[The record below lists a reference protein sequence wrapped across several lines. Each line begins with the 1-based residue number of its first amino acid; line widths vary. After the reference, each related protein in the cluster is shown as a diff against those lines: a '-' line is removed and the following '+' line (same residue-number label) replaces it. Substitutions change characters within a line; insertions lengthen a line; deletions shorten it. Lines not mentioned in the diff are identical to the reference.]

1 MLLHWSLV
9 AIHSQAPPSS
19 AIISDSPEH
28 TQTMFC
34 FLEEAYTGYHVSSTE
49 PLTQT
54 AIPETLRRSLT
65 SPAQSASVITKTQL
79 CGVPAIPGTSK
90 ITTHNHVARRIPNQ
104 ISQQTLDVDFVTS
117 GSCADVSGQ
126 LTDCVFDVR
135 TTQPE
140 LSPKQLSVTALSSV
154 VQHGRTVRL
163 KWLLPPTSGFLRAGA
178 PDTQI

>member
-9 AIHSQAPPSS
+9 AIPSQAPPTS
-19 AIISDSPEH
+19 AIISYSPEL

-34 FLEEAYTGYHVSSTE
+34 FLEEPYTGYHVSSTE

-54 AIPETLRRSLT
+54 AIPEKLRRSLT
-65 SPAQSASVITKTQL
+65 SPAQTQL

-126 LTDCVFDVR
+126 LTDYVFDVR

-163 KWLLPPTSGFLRAGA
+163 KWLLPPTSGSLRAGA
-178 PDTQI
+178 PDIQI